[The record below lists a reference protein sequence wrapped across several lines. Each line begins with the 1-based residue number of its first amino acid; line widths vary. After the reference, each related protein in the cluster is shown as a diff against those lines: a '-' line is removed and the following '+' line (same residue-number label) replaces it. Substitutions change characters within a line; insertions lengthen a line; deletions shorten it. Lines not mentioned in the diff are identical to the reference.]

1 MKKLLSFAVVTL
13 MLIPS
18 LVSCFEDDTKLWNQY
33 EELYVNNT
41 NWLIEQIEKKDS
53 NGELYYNLLT
63 ANWDSLAFVYIH
75 YFNDT
80 MLTKDNPQP
89 YYTSTVEVKYRG
101 QLYTGTVFD
110 STAVDSTYKTKLSSV
125 ITGWNVA
132 LSNMHVGDSVQVII
146 PYHVAYGESGSA
158 TIPPYSNLLFD
169 IKLVSIPAL
178 VVPNN

>member
-1 MKKLLSFAVVTL
+1 MKKLLTVAAITL

-18 LVSCFEDDTKLWNQY
+18 LVSCFDDNSELWGKY
-33 EELYVNNT
+33 EELYLNNY
-41 NWLIEQIEKKDS
+41 NWLNEQIEKKDT
-53 NGELYYNLLT
+53 NGEPYYTQLV
-63 ANWDSLAFVYIH
+63 ADWDSFAVVYIH

-80 MLTKDNPQP
+80 MLTKDNNRP

-101 QLYTGTVFD
+101 QLYNGAVFD
-110 STAVDSTYKTKLSSV
+110 STAVDSTYRTKLSSV

-132 LSNMHVGDSVQVII
+132 LSHMHEGDSVQVII
-146 PYHVAYGESGSA
+146 PYNSAYGESGSG

-178 VVPNN
+178 VIP